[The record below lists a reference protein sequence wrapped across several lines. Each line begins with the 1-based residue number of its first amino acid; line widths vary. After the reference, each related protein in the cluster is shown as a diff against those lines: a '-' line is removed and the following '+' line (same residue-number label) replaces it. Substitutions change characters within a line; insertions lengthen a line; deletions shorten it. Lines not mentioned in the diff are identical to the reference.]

1 LLVVEQEEILVVVVE
16 QEVLE
21 LQFQAL
27 HQVVELQQKQQ
38 YQFQVVLAI
47 QLQ

>member
-1 LLVVEQEEILVVVVE
+1 VVEEE

-21 LQFQAL
+21 LQFRVL
-27 HQVVELQQKQQ
+27 HQVVELQPNQQ
-38 YQFQVVLAI
+38 HPFQVVHLI

>member
-1 LLVVEQEEILVVVVE
+1 LLVVEQEETLVVVVE

-21 LQFQAL
+21 LQFQVL
-27 HQVVELQQKQQ
+27 HQVVELQQNQQ
-38 YQFQVVLAI
+38 HQFQVVHLI